1 MKDYNKFNK
10 SDSIEVLNTKLK
22 VRSNEFKTAYDVI
35 KAYESET
42 ESKLPIT
49 MNVYY
54 SDYSNELKFT
64 VLREGEF
71 HHE

>member
-54 SDYSNELKFT
+54 SDYSNELKFI
-64 VLREGEF
+64 VLKEGES